1 MKARGYAGSETRVR
15 AWVQPLRAA
24 RQVQDTVRFK
34 TEPGQQSQVDWGHS
48 GLIQHQGRQQRL
60 CAFVMTLGW
69 SRTMYL
75 EFTTSMDET
84 AFVRCH
90 PNAWR
95 YFGGIPREIV
105 HDNLRTAVLGRGGTG
120 AIHWNPRYLDLAHG
134 YGFSPRACQPYR
146 AQTKGKV
153 ESGVRYVRGNFWAGL
168 SYRDLADLNA
178 QAQVWMDT
186 VANVRVHGTTHEIP
200 LARLALEGLQPFAEQ
215 LNFDTSRLSYRRSGR
230 DGLVSYAGN
239 YYSVPIAD
247 VCEQLLVKE
256 TVVEEL
262 LICSLQ
268 GEDIAHHHL
277 SSGRSQHIV
286 RPERYAGLRPTSSGP
301 QRAKA
306 TQIVPVSSSLE
317 EWLQAPLVEVRPLSS
332 YEELLEPVR

>member
-1 MKARGYAGSETRVR
+1 
-15 AWVQPLRAA
+15 
-24 RQVQDTVRFK
+24 
-34 TEPGQQSQVDWGHS
+34 
-48 GLIQHQGRQQRL
+48 
-60 CAFVMTLGW
+60 
-69 SRTMYL
+69 
-75 EFTTSMDET
+75 
-84 AFVRCH
+84 
-90 PNAWR
+90 
-95 YFGGIPREIV
+95 
-105 HDNLRTAVLGRGGTG
+105 
-120 AIHWNPRYLDLAHG
+120 
-134 YGFSPRACQPYR
+134 
-146 AQTKGKV
+146 
-153 ESGVRYVRGNFWAGL
+153 
-168 SYRDLADLNA
+168 
-178 QAQVWMDT
+178 
-186 VANVRVHGTTHEIP
+186 
-200 LARLALEGLQPFAEQ
+200 
-215 LNFDTSRLSYRRSGR
+215 
-230 DGLVSYAGN
+230 
-239 YYSVPIAD
+239 VPIAD